1 MKISSKSRYGLR
13 ALVDLAANSENENI
27 TIKSIAKRQEISENY
42 TENIFSE
49 LRRAGIVRG
58 KKGSQ
63 GGYVLIKEASNLKI
77 GDVIRAIEGPIKII
91 DDDVNENTIDK
102 CIRKNVW
109 NKIDKTL
116 NDFIDSITLEDLVKE
131 YKRVNNI
138 DAFMYYI

>member
-91 DDDVNENTIDK
+91 DDDANENAIDK

-109 NKIDKTL
+109 NKIDQTL
-116 NDFIDSITLEDLVKE
+116 NDFMDSITLEDLVKE